1 MKKISIII
9 LMLAA
14 SLTLSAQRLGI
25 MGGFQM
31 TNAWI
36 LSANCDFNPKPGPG
50 FTVGPI
56 FEMNF
61 SHRLGFD
68 VAALYNM
75 RYTSFDI
82 DYKKRLDTDTTVH
95 LARTHFYLDVPV
107 HLNVNFPI
115 KNALSM
121 SLFFGPSFNVALHG
135 QDIAWEN
142 TDQKKPV
149 GYDTEN
155 LYGKDKGTE
164 NRYSRFQVSGELG
177 LAVKYKAF
185 EWRAS
190 YNTSINNITNF
201 DRRTS
206 FLWYVGLR
214 QGQNKYLRDGNFKLT
229 FAYMFD
235 LRK

>member
-1 MKKISIII
+1 MKRISTII
-9 LMLAA
+9 LL
-14 SLTLSAQRLGI
+14 LTIVLSVSAQRLGI

-31 TNAWI
+31 TNAYV
-36 LSANCDFNPKPGPG
+36 LAGKCDFNAKPGPG
-50 FTVGPI
+50 FNFGAI
-56 FEMNF
+56 YEMNL

-68 VAALYNM
+68 VAVLYNM
-75 RYTSFDI
+75 RHTSYDI
-82 DYKKRLDTDTTVH
+82 DYEFHSDTTVH
-95 LARTHFYLDVPV
+95 LSSTHFFLDLPV
-107 HLNVNFPI
+107 HLDVNFPI
-115 KNALSM
+115 KNSTTM
-121 SLFFGPSFNVALHG
+121 TFFFGPSFNVALHG

-177 LAVKYKAF
+177 FAVKYKAF

-190 YNTSINNITNF
+190 YNTSINNMTNK
-201 DRRTS
+201 S
-206 FLWYVGLR
+206 YLWYVGLR
-214 QGQNKYLRDGNFKLT
+214 QGQYKYLRDGNFKVS

>member
-1 MKKISIII
+1 MKKFSIII
-9 LMLAA
+9 LL
-14 SLTLSAQRLGI
+14 LTATLTMSAQRLGI

-31 TNAWI
+31 TNAWA
-36 LSANCDFNPKPGPG
+36 LAGKCEFNPKPGPG

-56 FEMNF
+56 FEMSF

-75 RYTSFDI
+75 RHTSFDI
-82 DYKKRLDTDTTVH
+82 DYEFRPDTTVH

-107 HLNVNFPI
+107 HLNVNFPV

-121 SLFFGPSFNVALHG
+121 ALFFGPSFNVALHG
-135 QDIAWEN
+135 EDIAWEN

-149 GYDTEN
+149 GYDN
-155 LYGKDKGTE
+155 DKLYGKDQSTE
-164 NRYSRFQVSGELG
+164 NRFNRFQVSGELG
-177 LAVKYKAF
+177 FAVKYKAF

-190 YNTSINNITNF
+190 YNGSITNM
-201 DRRTS
+201 TNKT